1 MLQKGDHFRM
11 PKLAETLRSIAENG
25 VEIFYNGS
33 IGRQLVEDVQN
44 LGGILTEKDLLEY
57 K

>member
-1 MLQKGDHFRM
+1 M
-11 PKLAETLRSIAENG
+11 PKLASTLRSIAENG